1 MKFDIA
7 VTEFSKKTGDYA
19 SLSATDIKVLS
30 LTYQLEVE
38 ANGHE
43 HIRIEPIMKKSVV
56 VGPKP
61 PTTSDK
67 VENVAGFFMPKSDK
81 IEELAECVEALNVD
95 SAESSGVVDIAHD
108 SQEEEYVDIS
118 SGEEC
123 ENEDI
128 DEEDEEL
135 KEDDDD
141 DDEGWITPGN
151 IKSVK
156 NQMNGVVETITLE
169 VACITTDFAMQVS

>member
-1 MKFDIA
+1 
-7 VTEFSKKTGDYA
+7 
-19 SLSATDIKVLS
+19 
-30 LTYQLEVE
+30 
-38 ANGHE
+38 
-43 HIRIEPIMKKSVV
+43 
-56 VGPKP
+56 
-61 PTTSDK
+61 
-67 VENVAGFFMPKSDK
+67 MPKSDK

-95 SAESSGVVDIAHD
+95 STESSGVVDIAHD